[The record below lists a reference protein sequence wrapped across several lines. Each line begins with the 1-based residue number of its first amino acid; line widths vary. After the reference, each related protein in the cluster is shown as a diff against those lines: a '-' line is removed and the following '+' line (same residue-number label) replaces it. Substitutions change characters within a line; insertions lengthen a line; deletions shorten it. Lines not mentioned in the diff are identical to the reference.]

1 MSAETT
7 VRKYYAAVRNGD
19 PLGPYFADH
28 PAAVKFGISEQ
39 LRGFEEITE
48 ALAEQTRTT
57 EEWRVESTDLT
68 VTEQESHAWFADF
81 VDMAWT
87 DTGTGERF
95 SFESRWSGTL
105 ETQDGDWQFVSMH
118 VSAPWEL

>member
-7 VRKYYAAVRNGD
+7 VREYYEAVRNGA

-39 LRGFEEITE
+39 LRGPEKITD

-57 EEWRVESTDLT
+57 DEWRVESTDLT
-68 VTEQESHAWFADF
+68 VAERDGYAWFTDT

-87 DTGTGERF
+87 DLDTGERF
-95 SFESRWSGTL
+95 SFDSRWSGTL
-105 ETQDGDWQFVSMH
+105 ETEGGDWQFVSMH
-118 VSAPWEL
+118 VSAPREL